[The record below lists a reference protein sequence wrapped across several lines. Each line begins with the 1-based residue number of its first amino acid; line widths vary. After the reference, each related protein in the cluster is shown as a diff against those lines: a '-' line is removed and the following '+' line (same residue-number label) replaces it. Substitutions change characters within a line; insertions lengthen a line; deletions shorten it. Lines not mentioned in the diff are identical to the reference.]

1 MAETNEMKWYVLRAI
16 SGKENKVK
24 EYIELDVKNNH
35 LECFVSQ
42 ILIPTEKVFQIRG
55 GKKITKERNCMPGYV
70 LVEANLNNEIQHRL
84 RWTPNVLGF
93 LNESNGVPSPVRQ
106 SEINRIL
113 GQVDQMQESEE
124 EMLVPYREGE
134 TVKVIFGPFSGFT
147 GTIEEVNNEKKK
159 LKVMVMIFGRK
170 NPIELSFTQ
179 VEKE

>member
-1 MAETNEMKWYVLRAI
+1 MTEINEKKWYVLRAI
-16 SGKENKVK
+16 TGKENRVK
-24 EYIELDVKNNH
+24 EYIELDVKNNQ
-35 LECFVSQ
+35 LERFVSQ
-42 ILIPTEKVFQIRG
+42 ILIPTEKVFHIRG

-70 LVEANLNNEIQHRL
+70 LVEAILNNEIQHRL

-93 LNESNGVPSPVRQ
+93 LSESNGVPSPVRL
-106 SEINRIL
+106 SEVNRIL
-113 GQVDQMQESEE
+113 GQVDEMQEAGE
-124 EMLVPYREGE
+124 EMLLPYHEGE